1 MASPG
6 NELLPLTEFRDPE
19 VDKVPHRRYAIL
31 DVERAAVS
39 SQRLDVLLPETKG
52 AGVIRQGKRV

>member
-1 MASPG
+1 MAPSR
-6 NELLPLTEFRDPE
+6 NELLSLTEFRDPE
-19 VDKVPHRRYAIL
+19 IDELPHRRYAIL

-39 SQRLDVLLPETKG
+39 SQRLDVLLSETKG